1 MAVSEHYLS
10 EVLDCLAQVAPVSYR
25 RVFSGVSIYHRGVQF
40 ALIANDRLY
49 FRVDEA
55 SVELY
60 RARDMR
66 PLQPEAALSS
76 ARPYYEVPQ
85 VVLNTPGELLFWMRA
100 AVEAAP
106 NPAEQTAL
114 HQPHSSLP
122 NPVANSP
129 AKIA

>member
-1 MAVSEHYLS
+1 MAVSDHYLS
-10 EVLDCLAQVAPVSYR
+10 EVLECLSQVAPVSYR

-40 ALIANDRLY
+40 ALIAHDRLY

-60 RARDMR
+60 RLRDMR

-85 VVLNTPGELLFWMRA
+85 AVLHRPGELLYWMRA
-100 AVEAAP
+100 AIDAAP
-106 NPAEQTAL
+106 NPAEQIAL
-114 HQPHSSLP
+114 HE
-122 NPVANSP
+122 NAP
-129 AKIA
+129 ASVKTCRTLAC

>member
-10 EVLDCLAQVAPVSYR
+10 EVLECLAHVAPVTYKCL
-25 RVFSGVSIYHRGVQF
+25 FSGVSIYHQGIQF

-55 SVELY
+55 SVEPY
-60 RARDMR
+60 RVRNMR

-85 VVLNTPGELLFWMRA
+85 VVLDTPSELLYWMRA

-106 NPAEQTAL
+106 NPVDNVAL
-114 HQPHSSLP
+114 HES
-122 NPVANSP
+122 AP
-129 AKIA
+129 ASVKTCRTLAC